1 MANPPTLSFKKDC
14 IGYGIIVCFPDGP
27 LEHTSGGEKIMTAG
41 NVKGFRDGEKVLD
54 GFTLGSL
61 GDGQ

>member
-1 MANPPTLSFKKDC
+1 MVLLFAFLM
-14 IGYGIIVCFPDGP
+14 GP
-27 LEHTSGGEKIMTAG
+27 WNTQVEVRRCDNWEHTSGGEKIMTAG

-54 GFTLGSL
+54 GFILGSL